1 MTTTGVVI
9 ASHRDLWTEKVTVVT
24 LVAQATVEAALG
36 FSDGQ
41 AGTNFKIDFCKR
53 LEPFLTQEAGLGN
66 HGRELEIVSIEVM
79 VADDPLAA

>member
-9 ASHRDLWTEKVTVVT
+9 ASYRDLRTEKLTVVA
-24 LVAQATVEAALG
+24 LVAQTAVEAAFG

-41 AGTNFKIDFCKR
+41 AGTNFKIYFCKR
-53 LEPFLTQEAGLGN
+53 LEPFLTQEAGLYN

-79 VADDPLAA
+79 VADDPVVA